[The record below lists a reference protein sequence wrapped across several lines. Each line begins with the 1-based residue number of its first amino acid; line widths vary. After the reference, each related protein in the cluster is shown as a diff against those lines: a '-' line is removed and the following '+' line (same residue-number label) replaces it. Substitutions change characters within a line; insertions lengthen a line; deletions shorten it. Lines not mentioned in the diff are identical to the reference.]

1 MSKINRVSEH
11 GEDLSRSPK
20 TLAEILKD
28 DLGDP
33 NPLAFLTST
42 ETKPAEGI
50 SLGSDQSAAELEL
63 SDREQQD
70 LDAVLAQSYK
80 VEVTSRI
87 RKSGAIETRGI
98 VRGFKTK
105 VANLRPNAWNP
116 NTMSDRVQQALGGSL
131 HSFGQL
137 IEIVV
142 RPHPEHP
149 DKYEIIDGE
158 HRFKSLSDNAVVN
171 ILYGYSIAELQTI
184 TVALNEDRGEPDRI
198 KLGAL
203 LQNVQIDEDFDSLG
217 ETLPYDPAELQNLI
231 AFADLD
237 VEELDRDRE
246 PAPEREPEDPH
257 SGWVEV
263 NALVPRE
270 VYDRFVDAIQLVR
283 SELQSG
289 DLHQKPNVRNGQV
302 LEILIAEYLA
312 SAH

>member
-1 MSKINRVSEH
+1 MSKINKVSEH
-11 GEDLSRSPK
+11 GEDLSH
-20 TLAEILKD
+20 
-28 DLGDP
+28 
-33 NPLAFLTST
+33 ST
-42 ETKPAEGI
+42 IRMETKTAEGI
-50 SLGSDQSAAELEL
+50 ALGSDQSAIELEL

-70 LDAVLAQSYK
+70 LDAVLAQGYK
-80 VEVTSRI
+80 VEVTSHI

-98 VRGFKTK
+98 VRGFKAK
-105 VANLRPNAWNP
+105 VANLCPNAWNP
-116 NTMSDRVQQALGGSL
+116 NTMSDRVQQAVGESL
-131 HSFGQL
+131 NAFGQL
-137 IEIVV
+137 IEVVV

-149 DKYEIIDGE
+149 GKYEIIDGE
-158 HRFKSLSDNAVVN
+158 HRFNSLSDDVVVN
-171 ILYGYSIAELQTI
+171 ILYGYAIAELKKI
-184 TVALNEDRGEPDRI
+184 TVVLNEVKGEADRLE
-198 KLGAL
+198 LGSL
-203 LQNVQIDEDFDSLG
+203 LKDIQIDDEDLNDA
-217 ETLPYDPAELQNLI
+217 LPYSAAELQNLI

-246 PAPEREPEDPH
+246 PAPERETEDPH

-270 VYDRFVDAIQLVR
+270 VYDRFVDSIQLVR